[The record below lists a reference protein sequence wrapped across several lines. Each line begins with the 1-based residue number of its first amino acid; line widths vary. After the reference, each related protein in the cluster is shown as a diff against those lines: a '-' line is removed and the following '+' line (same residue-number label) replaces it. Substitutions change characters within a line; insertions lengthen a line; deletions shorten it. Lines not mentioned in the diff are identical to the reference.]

1 MEPEPKPVRV
11 TIFGQS
17 YALRTRSDPAEVE
30 MLAREVDALMDSI
43 ASKTGQTDSARVAVL
58 ACLHLADRLRVL
70 ESQLAAL
77 KQRVEQKSQEFSS
90 LLEHLVEP
98 G

>member
-1 MEPEPKPVRV
+1 
-11 TIFGQS
+11 
-17 YALRTRSDPAEVE
+17 
-30 MLAREVDALMDSI
+30 MDSI
-43 ASKTGQTDSARVAVL
+43 ASKTGQTDSTRVAVL

-77 KQRVEQKSQEFSS
+77 KQHVEQKSQEFSA